1 MLIPVL
7 DRKNNVN
14 RVVVTLNTNV
24 PFLFRLVQYSVQIE
38 VADDVVV
45 VVI

>member
-24 PFLFRLVQYSVQIE
+24 PFLFRFVQYSVQIE